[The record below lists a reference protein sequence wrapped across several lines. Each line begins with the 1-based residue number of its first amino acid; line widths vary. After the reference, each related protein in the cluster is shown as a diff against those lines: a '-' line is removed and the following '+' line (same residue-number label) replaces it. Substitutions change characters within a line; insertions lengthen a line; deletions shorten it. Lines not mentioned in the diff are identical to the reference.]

1 MDNQLSLN
9 EINGMMY
16 ICNDCE
22 YATKR
27 KTDYNKHILTRKH
40 IQITMDNG
48 LSSHGYTCE
57 CGKTYQH
64 QSGLCKHRHKCKG
77 PGPGPGQDISETTLP
92 KPEEM
97 MALMFKLMCDKL
109 PDKSDQSQLVIE
121 LLKQNQDFKEIMLE
135 QSKQMSEQQS
145 QMAEQ
150 QLQLLEAVKHGKL
163 GNNTNCNNN
172 NTTNN
177 KFNLNVFLNETCKDA
192 ITMDDFINS
201 IEVTR
206 DEFIHTGQVG
216 FIEGISTVMAH
227 RFRDMEVHTRPLH
240 CTDLKRETIYIK
252 NADKWEKDDA
262 DKTNMRKAV
271 RGVAKK
277 NKQELWRWYNDNKP
291 AVEQIGT
298 DVCEDYFKYHKAAL
312 GGYGKEEDLK
322 FEDKIMRNV
331 LKEVH
336 IDKSSLVTL

>member
-1 MDNQLSLN
+1 M
-9 EINGMMY
+9 NGMPY
-16 ICNDCE
+16 TCNECE
-22 YATKR
+22 YATRSK
-27 KTDYNKHILTRKH
+27 KDYNKHILTRKH
-40 IQITMDNG
+40 IQIMMDNG
-48 LSSHGYTCE
+48 LSSNGYTCE

-64 QSGLCKHRHKCKG
+64 QSGLCKHKHKCKG
-77 PGPGPGQDISETTLP
+77 PSPGPRQDTSESTLP

-135 QSKQMSEQQS
+135 QSKQL
-145 QMAEQ
+145 AEQ
-150 QLQLLEAVKHGKL
+150 QIQLLEAVKEGKL
-163 GNNTNCNNN
+163 GNNNTNCHNNN
-172 NTTNN
+172 NN

-192 ITMDDFINS
+192 ISTDDFINS

-262 DKTNMRKAV
+262 DKTHMRKAV

-277 NKQELWRWYNDNKP
+277 NMKELWRWFHDSKP

-298 DVCEDYFKYHKAAL
+298 DECENYFQYHKSAL

-322 FEDKIMRNV
+322 FEEKIIKNV
-331 LKEVH
+331 LKEVQV
-336 IDKSSLVTL
+336 DKNALTVS

>member
-1 MDNQLSLN
+1 MTDLVPFSSIKF
-9 EINGMMY
+9 ECK
-16 ICNDCE
+16 IC
-22 YATKR
+22 
-27 KTDYNKHILTRKH
+27 DYCTSRCSQYTRHLTTAKHVRMTSDVKNVPNSSTH
-40 IQITMDNG
+40 ICD
-48 LSSHGYTCE
+48 
-57 CGKTYQH
+57 CGKEYKYRQ
-64 QSGLCKHRHKCKG
+64 GLFSHRKKC
-77 PGPGPGQDISETTLP
+77 DASCT
-92 KPEEM
+92 KPLVLTPVPSVDNVPVFDT
-97 MALMFKLMCDKL
+97 ALM
-109 PDKSDQSQLVIE
+109 IE
-121 LLKQNQDFKEIMLE
+121 LLKQNQEFKALMLE
-135 QSKQMSEQQS
+135 QSKQLAEQQN

-150 QLQLLEAVKHGKL
+150 QLQLLEAVKDGKL
-163 GNNTNCNNN
+163 GNNTNCHN
-172 NTTNN
+172 NTTNNN

-216 FIEGISTVMAH
+216 FVEGISTVMAH
-227 RFRDMEVHTRPLH
+227 RFRDMEMHTRPLH

-277 NKQELWRWYNDNKP
+277 NMKELWRWYNDNKP
-291 AVEQIGT
+291 EVEQIGS

-331 LKEVH
+331 LKEVQV
-336 IDKSSLVTL
+336 DKSTLVTL

>member
-1 MDNQLSLN
+1 MDIQLSLN
-9 EINGMMY
+9 EQNVMLY

-40 IQITMDNG
+40 VQIMLDNG

-77 PGPGPGQDISETTLP
+77 PGPGQETPQPTLP

-109 PDKSDQSQLVIE
+109 PDKSDQSHLVIE

-150 QLQLLEAVKHGKL
+150 QLQLLEAVKDGKL
-163 GNNTNCNNN
+163 GNNNNNCHN

-192 ITMDDFINS
+192 ISMDDFINS

-227 RFRDMEVHTRPLH
+227 RFRDMEMHTRPLH

-271 RGVAKK
+271 RGVARK
-277 NKQELWRWYNDNKP
+277 NMKELWRWYNDNKP
-291 AVEQIGT
+291 AVEQIGS
-298 DVCEDYFKYHKAAL
+298 DVCEDYFRYHKAAL

-322 FEDKIMRNV
+322 FEEKIMRNV

-336 IDKSSLVTL
+336 VDKSTSLTL

>member
-1 MDNQLSLN
+1 MFSHCILMKTNEFGSDCSNQYVCS
-9 EINGMMY
+9 
-16 ICNDCE
+16 ICNYTSE
-22 YATKR
+22 RNSQYIRHLMTA
-27 KTDYNKHILTRKH
+27 KHIRLSNANENVPKGSTAYMCLCGNEYKH
-40 IQITMDNG
+40 A
-48 LSSHGYTCE
+48 SS
-57 CGKTYQH
+57 
-64 QSGLCKHRHKCKG
+64 LCKHKRTCNG
-77 PGPGPGQDISETTLP
+77 LANTITSDNDPSNVGMSCS
-92 KPEEM
+92 
-97 MALMFKLMCDKL
+97 FKDNLI
-109 PDKSDQSQLVIE
+109 IE
-121 LLKQNQDFKEIMLE
+121 LLKQNQEFKDLMIE
-135 QSKQMSEQQS
+135 QNKQMMEL
-145 QMAEQ
+145 ANK
-150 QLQLLEAVKHGKL
+150 A
-163 GNNTNCNNN
+163 GNNTNCH

-192 ITMDDFINS
+192 ISMDDFIKS

-227 RFRDMEVHTRPLH
+227 RFRDMEMHTRPLH

-277 NKQELWRWYNDNKP
+277 NMKELWRWYSDNKP

-336 IDKSSLVTL
+336 IDKSTSLTL

>member
-1 MDNQLSLN
+1 M
-9 EINGMMY
+9 
-16 ICNDCE
+16 CNSCGNS
-22 YATKR
+22 Y
-27 KTDYNKHILTRKH
+27 KHAP
-40 IQITMDNG
+40 
-48 LSSHGYTCE
+48 S
-57 CGKTYQH
+57 
-64 QSGLCKHRHKCKG
+64 LCKHKKKCKG
-77 PGPGPGQDISETTLP
+77 PQPEISETTLP

-97 MALMFKLMCDKL
+97 MALMFKFMCDKL

-135 QSKQMSEQQS
+135 QSKQL
-145 QMAEQ
+145 AEQ
-150 QLQLLEAVKHGKL
+150 QHQLLEAVKDGKL
-163 GNNTNCNNN
+163 GNTSTNCNN

-192 ITMDDFINS
+192 ISMDDFIKS

-277 NKQELWRWYNDNKP
+277 NMKELWRWYNDNKP

-322 FEDKIMRNV
+322 FEEKIMRNV

-336 IDKSSLVTL
+336 IDKSTSLTL

>member
-1 MDNQLSLN
+1 MTSDVKTVPNSSAH
-9 EINGMMY
+9 
-16 ICNDCE
+16 ICD
-22 YATKR
+22 
-27 KTDYNKHILTRKH
+27 
-40 IQITMDNG
+40 
-48 LSSHGYTCE
+48 
-57 CGKTYQH
+57 CGKEYKYRQ
-64 QSGLCKHRHKCKG
+64 GLFSHRKKCDASC
-77 PGPGPGQDISETTLP
+77 QNLLISTPTPLVDNVP
-92 KPEEM
+92 QFD
-97 MALMFKLMCDKL
+97 AA
-109 PDKSDQSQLVIE
+109 LVIE
-121 LLKQNQDFKEIMLE
+121 LLKQNQEFKALMLE
-135 QSKQMSEQQS
+135 QSKQLAEQQS

-150 QLQLLEAVKHGKL
+150 QLQLLEAVKDGKL
-163 GNNTNCNNN
+163 GNSTSTNCHNN
-172 NTTNN
+172 NTTNNN

-192 ITMDDFINS
+192 ISMDDFIDS

-216 FIEGISTVMAH
+216 FVEGISTVMAH
-227 RFRDMEVHTRPLH
+227 RFRDMEMHTRPLH

-277 NKQELWRWYNDNKP
+277 NMKELWRWYSDNKP

-298 DVCEDYFKYHKAAL
+298 DVCEDYFKFHKSAL

-336 IDKSSLVTL
+336 VDKSTALTV

>member
-9 EINGMMY
+9 ENNVMMY

-77 PGPGPGQDISETTLP
+77 PSPGPRQDTSETTLP

-135 QSKQMSEQQS
+135 QSKQL
-145 QMAEQ
+145 AEQ
-150 QLQLLEAVKHGKL
+150 QLQLLEAVKDGKL
-163 GNNTNCNNN
+163 GNNNNCHNN

-192 ITMDDFINS
+192 ISMDDFINS

-252 NADKWEKDDA
+252 NADKWEKDDEQKKMHKMVRKVA
-262 DKTNMRKAV
+262 DKNARMVPKFKEAHPDCGKSASRYSDQYNKIIMEAMGG
-271 RGVAKK
+271 RG
-277 NKQELWRWYNDNKP
+277 D
-291 AVEQIGT
+291 
-298 DVCEDYFKYHKAAL
+298 DDYE
-312 GGYGKEEDLK
+312 KEE
-322 FEDKIMRNV
+322 KIIKRV
-331 LKEVH
+331 SKEVMVE
-336 IDKSSLVTL
+336 K

>member
-1 MDNQLSLN
+1 L
-9 EINGMMY
+9 
-16 ICNDCE
+16 CN
-22 YATKR
+22 YNTSNK
-27 KTDYNKHILTRKH
+27 KDYNKHLLTAKHNARKSSPKAHIISSLHECSCGSSYKH
-40 IQITMDNG
+40 IQSYN
-48 LSSHGYTCE
+48 
-57 CGKTYQH
+57 
-64 QSGLCKHRHKCKG
+64 RHKKNCIK
-77 PGPGPGQDISETTLP
+77 
-92 KPEEM
+92 
-97 MALMFKLMCDKL
+97 
-109 PDKSDQSQLVIE
+109 PDKPTLIVDCVTQFDTALVIE
-121 LLKQNQDFKEIMLE
+121 LLKQNQEFKALMLE
-135 QSKQMSEQQS
+135 QSKQLAEQQN

-150 QLQLLEAVKHGKL
+150 QLQLLEAVKDGKL
-163 GNNTNCNNN
+163 GNNNCHNN

-192 ITMDDFINS
+192 ISMDDFINS

-227 RFRDMEVHTRPLH
+227 RFRDMEMHTRPLH

-271 RGVAKK
+271 RGVARK
-277 NKQELWRWYNDNKP
+277 NMKELWRWYNDNKP
-291 AVEQIGT
+291 AVEQIGS

>member
-1 MDNQLSLN
+1 MTSDDKNVPNSSAH
-9 EINGMMY
+9 
-16 ICNDCE
+16 ICHCGKE
-22 YATKR
+22 YKYRQGLFSHR
-27 KTDYNKHILTRKH
+27 KT
-40 IQITMDNG
+40 
-48 LSSHGYTCE
+48 
-57 CGKTYQH
+57 
-64 QSGLCKHRHKCKG
+64 
-77 PGPGPGQDISETTLP
+77 
-92 KPEEM
+92 
-97 MALMFKLMCDKL
+97 CDA
-109 PDKSDQSQLVIE
+109 SDQNPTISTPTTSADNVPQFDAALVIE
-121 LLKQNQDFKEIMLE
+121 LLKQNQEFKALMLE
-135 QSKQMSEQQS
+135 QSKQLAEQQS

-150 QLQLLEAVKHGKL
+150 QLQLLEAVKDGKI
-163 GNNTNCNNN
+163 GNSTSTNCNNN
-172 NTTNN
+172 NTTNNN

-216 FIEGISTVMAH
+216 FVEGISTVMAH
-227 RFRDMEVHTRPLH
+227 RFRDMEMHTRPLH

-262 DKTNMRKAV
+262 DKTKMRKAV

-277 NKQELWRWYNDNKP
+277 NMKELWRWYSDNKP

-298 DVCEDYFKYHKAAL
+298 DVCEDYFKFHKAAL

-336 IDKSSLVTL
+336 IDKSTALI